1 MSKRKTKSDR
11 QIEHAK
17 RRSRQRYGISLSDY
31 DYLQIVK
38 LIQDDKA
45 EFLEHQT
52 QRVAVYKVEYKGD
65 LFIAV
70 YDQQRENICTFLPDA
85 YLENLNVGSKA
96 GNKEV

>member
-11 QIEHAK
+11 QVEHAK
-17 RRSRQRYGISLSDY
+17 RRARQRYGISLSDH

-38 LIQDDKA
+38 KIQDGDA

-70 YDQQRENICTFLPDA
+70 YDQQRENVCTFLPDA
-85 YLENLNVGSKA
+85 YLEKLNVGDE
-96 GNKEV
+96 EV